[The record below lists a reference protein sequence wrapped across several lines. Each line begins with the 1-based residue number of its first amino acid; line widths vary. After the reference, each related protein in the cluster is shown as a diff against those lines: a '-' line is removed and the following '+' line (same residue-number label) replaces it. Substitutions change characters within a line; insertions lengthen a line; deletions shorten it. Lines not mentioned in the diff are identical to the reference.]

1 MALYEVILQQTY
13 FGQEII
19 NRWNYISQGTPAAVT
34 GSFAL
39 TSALGAIFDITAVPP
54 AYPPDHLMRLIAGAQ
69 ANDVVFDFV
78 SVRNLYS
85 VTDFYETPFLN
96 PLTGTGASE
105 SLSPI
110 NAFGFR
116 TNRVRT
122 DIRRGT
128 KRLVGVTADTV
139 QDGGVLTPTTLT
151 AILNP
156 IAAKMSEV
164 LEYNDEG
171 NALTFTPAIFGRERY
186 LPNPELPDR
195 PAYRY
200 YPTEV
205 EQLEHVATGI
215 LWDVYPQVRS
225 QTSRQYGKG
234 R

>member
-19 NRWNYISQGTPAAVT
+19 NRWNYISQGTPAAVS

-39 TSALGAIFDITAVPP
+39 TSALGAIFDAVAVPP
-54 AYPPDHLMRLIAGAQ
+54 AYPVGLLMRLLASAQ
-69 ANDVVFDFV
+69 ANDVTFDFL

-96 PLTGTGASE
+96 PLTGTQTSE
-105 SLSPI
+105 SLSPV

-128 KRLVGVTADTV
+128 KRLVGVTVDAV
-139 QDGGVLTPTTLT
+139 VDGGTVAT
-151 AILNP
+151 AFVNAQLNP
-156 IAAKMSEV
+156 IATEMSQV

-186 LPNPELPDR
+186 LPDPERPDR

-215 LWDVYPQVRS
+215 LWDAYPQTRS

>member
-13 FGQEII
+13 FGQETI
-19 NRWNYISQGTPAAVT
+19 NRWNYVSTGIPAAVS

-39 TSALGAIFDITAVPP
+39 ASALGAIFDTLAVPP
-54 AYPPDHLMRLIAGAQ
+54 AYPPGRLMRDIAQMQ
-69 ANDVVFDFV
+69 ANDVTFDFL

-96 PLTGTGASE
+96 PLTGSQTSE
-105 SLSPI
+105 SLSPV
-110 NAFGFR
+110 NAYGFR

-128 KRLVGVTADTV
+128 KRFVGVVADAV
-139 QDGGVLTPTTLT
+139 LDGGVIAGAFLT
-151 AILNP
+151 ASVNP
-156 IAAKMSEV
+156 VAVEMSTV

-171 NALTFTPAIFGRERY
+171 NVISFTPAIFGREPY
-186 LPNPELPDR
+186 PVPDSSPVR
-195 PAYRY
+195 TAYRY
-200 YPTEV
+200 YETEA

-215 LWDVYPQVRS
+215 LWDAYPQTRS
-225 QTSRQYGKG
+225 QVSRQYGKG

>member
-19 NRWNYISQGTPAAVT
+19 NRWNYISQGTPAAVS

-39 TSALGAIFDITAVPP
+39 TSALGAIYDTIAVPP
-54 AYPPDHLMRLIAGAQ
+54 AYPPGRLMRLLSSAQ
-69 ANDVVFDFV
+69 ANDVTFDFL

-96 PLTGTGASE
+96 PLTGTQTSE
-105 SLSPI
+105 SLSPV

-128 KRLVGVTADTV
+128 KRLVGVTADAV
-139 QDGGVLTPTTLT
+139 IDGGVV
-151 AILNP
+151 ASAFVSAQLNP
-156 IAAKMSEV
+156 IATEMSQV

-186 LPNPELPDR
+186 LPDPERPDR

-215 LWDVYPQVRS
+215 LWDAYPQTRS
-225 QTSRQYGKG
+225 QVSRQYGKG